1 MAIDHYE
8 LPLDLKSRTLL
19 LNQTPRRLALVPT
32 SDGRVALVHSAY
44 LAEDTCHRPHSF
56 VSHILIYPRLD
67 MLQAAASWGSPDW
80 QTDEYERGATQLLPP
95 FNGVPHADLINDA
108 ALTAFLEGSDASAD
122 QSLARVVFPSR
133 VDRKPESRRRWLR
146 AVLHAFL
153 RTGEPNP
160 TRPRVCILAEPGVV
174 ALLVYAI
181 ARLLPSRLV
190 GVFPFST
197 YEPPHTSFRE
207 NKIARVVGSYARDGL
222 GRADNTLRRRAYVI
236 DTIQDDCGPELMV
249 ESSWPLEGLVKLAA
263 AGDWSKVDELRELW
277 AADTQVMPGVTP
289 AALAETLRV
298 QPLVVELRNGV
309 LKVEGLSELRRTRLG
324 EGLLRR
330 GDLRSRAWEVV
341 RQVWTR
347 PEVQKEFADLLSEHL
362 DELFADLQRRIE
374 SSQDE
379 AWRADWD
386 AFELLVPVEQRA
398 EYLTRLLES
407 LGTTAGARMLPVT
420 ERVEW
425 LHRWSRATQSA
436 SAVPTGL
443 FWLLQTGDES
453 TFRTLIGSSK
463 CEPRHAGL
471 AACLAFAGW
480 ADGRSA
486 LGVLKHVSDDQFR
499 EFVTQLERFPD
510 RDSVFAK
517 VVSDSDLSRALVGR
531 LIQPPSQVSPGWFE
545 ELLSATRCDDS
556 NWHKYWLKEKRLEG
570 LLERLGISSALS
582 RRIWDGLVA
591 RITPDNFDDSTLSPE
606 LETLCAAA
614 RRFPATLSPEQ
625 QKRLIGWETLSTHFA
640 SPQNTPETRTKLTAA
655 CEAVGQDFD
664 SLAER
669 WLHNHVDASHDDL
682 ERKRHNER
690 LARALRGF
698 HEDEESTCA
707 VALKLAQTVRDP
719 NLRRLSTE
727 DLFKA
732 IVSKPNWNRLVQR
745 HHREINGTSIA
756 PLSLSRSKGQAGV
769 KTGKRLSLGRR
780 RLPPELSR
788 ALIPFL
794 SGCAFTAVLLLVLWF
809 AKTGDLTISRSQP
822 EQTTNTSSRSEHTNG
837 PVNESRGVDGQ
848 DVKTESVRQLQ
859 DKLNKTQDE
868 LVKARAEL
876 KKLRESA
883 LVAPVPPPAQ
893 GENRA
898 SNTAIKDPESVPTS
912 PKSEV
917 PPSGADDNSDLV
929 LRLFGALVRDRPLR
943 RLNDLEL
950 ARLLRKRNRFT
961 KCPTALLASGLLR
974 YSPS

>member
-1 MAIDHYE
+1 MAFSPDDPVIPVGFAAPAAEQILVMHCLREDSLLGREGFSVRAASNRESPLLEWALAIDHYE

-222 GRADNTLRRRAYVI
+222 SRADNTLRRRAYVI

-263 AGDWSKVDELRELW
+263 AGDWSKIDELRELW
-277 AADTQVMPGVTP
+277 AADTRVMPGVTP

-298 QPLVVELRNGV
+298 QPLVAELRNGV

-330 GDLRSRAWEVV
+330 SDLRSRAWEVV

-347 PEVQKEFADLLSEHL
+347 PEVQKEFADLLGEHL
-362 DELFADLQRRIE
+362 DELFADLHCRIE

-386 AFELLVPVEQRA
+386 AFELLVPVERRV

-407 LGTTAGARMLPVT
+407 LGTTAGARTLPVT

-425 LHRWSRATQSA
+425 LHRWSRAAPSA

-480 ADGRSA
+480 ADGRSV
-486 LGVLKHVSDDQFR
+486 LGILKQLSDDQFR
-499 EFVTQLERFPD
+499 EFVTQLERFRD

-517 VVSDSDLSRALVGR
+517 VVSDSDLSRALVGQ
-531 LIQPPSQVSPGWFE
+531 LIRTPLQVSPDWFE
-545 ELLSATRCDDS
+545 GLLSATRCDDS

-582 RRIWDGLVA
+582 RHLWDGLVA
-591 RITPDNFDDSTLSPE
+591 RITPDNFDDCTLSPE

-625 QKRLIGWETLSTHFA
+625 QKRLIGWETLSNHFA
-640 SPQNTPETRTKLTAA
+640 SPQNSPETRTKLLAA

-682 ERKRHNER
+682 DQKRHDER
-690 LARALRGF
+690 LARVLRGF

-727 DLFKA
+727 DLFRA

-788 ALIPFL
+788 IADSISKRLRIHSSTPAGFVVREDWRPADTL
-794 SGCAFTAVLLLVLWF
+794 GEKLTCRAEKGVSCPGP
-809 AKTGDLTISRSQP
+809 KTDLGELRKQSDKERYLRSIR
-822 EQTTNTSSRSEHTNG
+822 TSSKAPRNILRGTADPTPNKLETTTAGREPTVYPPG
-837 PVNESRGVDGQ
+837 PQPGDAKEP
-848 DVKTESVRQLQ
+848 
-859 DKLNKTQDE
+859 
-868 LVKARAEL
+868 ARAN
-876 KKLRESA
+876 A
-883 LVAPVPPPAQ
+883 
-893 GENRA
+893 RA
-898 SNTAIKDPESVPTS
+898 VHR
-912 PKSEV
+912 
-917 PPSGADDNSDLV
+917 PS
-929 LRLFGALVRDRPLR
+929 
-943 RLNDLEL
+943 
-950 ARLLRKRNRFT
+950 
-961 KCPTALLASGLLR
+961 
-974 YSPS
+974 

>member
-1 MAIDHYE
+1 MAFSPDDPVIPVGFAAPAAEQILVMHCLREDSLLGREGFSVRAASNRESPLLEWALAIDHYE

-222 GRADNTLRRRAYVI
+222 SRADNTLRRRAYVI

-263 AGDWSKVDELRELW
+263 AGDWSKIDELRELW
-277 AADTQVMPGVTP
+277 AADTRVMPGVTP

-298 QPLVVELRNGV
+298 QPLVAELRNGV

-347 PEVQKEFADLLSEHL
+347 PEVQKEFADLLGEHL

-386 AFELLVPVEQRA
+386 AFELLVPVERRV

-407 LGTTAGARMLPVT
+407 LGTTAGARTLPVT

-425 LHRWSRATQSA
+425 LHRWSRATPSA

-480 ADGRSA
+480 ADGRSV
-486 LGVLKHVSDDQFR
+486 LGVLKQLSDDQFR
-499 EFVTQLERFPD
+499 EFVTQLERFRD

-531 LIQPPSQVSPGWFE
+531 LIRTPSQVSPGWFE

-640 SPQNTPETRTKLTAA
+640 SPQNSPETRTKLSAA

-669 WLHNHVDASHDDL
+669 SLHNHVEAYRNDL
-682 ERKRHNER
+682 DRKRHDER
-690 LARALRGF
+690 LARVLRGF

-727 DLFKA
+727 DLFRA
-732 IVSKPNWNRLVQR
+732 IVSNANWNRLVQR
-745 HHREINGTSIA
+745 HHREIDGTSIA
-756 PLSLSRSKGQAGV
+756 PLSLSRTKGQAGV

-788 ALIPFL
+788 ILIPFL

-809 AKTGDLTISRSQP
+809 AKTGDLTISRSA
-822 EQTTNTSSRSEHTNG
+822 T
-837 PVNESRGVDGQ
+837 
-848 DVKTESVRQLQ
+848 
-859 DKLNKTQDE
+859 
-868 LVKARAEL
+868 
-876 KKLRESA
+876 
-883 LVAPVPPPAQ
+883 
-893 GENRA
+893 
-898 SNTAIKDPESVPTS
+898 
-912 PKSEV
+912 
-917 PPSGADDNSDLV
+917 
-929 LRLFGALVRDRPLR
+929 
-943 RLNDLEL
+943 
-950 ARLLRKRNRFT
+950 
-961 KCPTALLASGLLR
+961 
-974 YSPS
+974 